1 MTNEAPAT
9 TAALQ
14 GRIADLEQQL
24 KLSDEGVSR
33 LAQRCLALE
42 QEVQACAAAHPQRE
56 MRTDSP
62 TLLQPLLYYDT
73 GFGFSEKDTL
83 TAPDCTTD
91 QLTGAVTATFELPVA
106 AQKLRFDPGELP
118 CCVTQLCSPTTASS
132 GSPPTAPICRGTPPS
147 SSAMTP
153 TTGWRA

>member
-73 GFGFSEKDTL
+73 GFGFPKRYADRPRL
-83 TAPDCTTD
+83 HHRPAD
-91 QLTGAVTATFELPVA
+91 
-106 AQKLRFDPGELP
+106 
-118 CCVTQLCSPTTASS
+118 
-132 GSPPTAPICRGTPPS
+132 RG
-147 SSAMTP
+147 
-153 TTGWRA
+153 GDGYV

>member
-42 QEVQACAAAHPQRE
+42 QEVQACAAAHPHRE
-56 MRTDSP
+56 IRTPKP
-62 TLLQPLLYYDT
+62 TLHHPLRY
-73 GFGFSEKDTL
+73 
-83 TAPDCTTD
+83 
-91 QLTGAVTATFELPVA
+91 
-106 AQKLRFDPGELP
+106 
-118 CCVTQLCSPTTASS
+118 
-132 GSPPTAPICRGTPPS
+132 
-147 SSAMTP
+147 
-153 TTGWRA
+153 

>member
-62 TLLQPLLYYDT
+62 TPAAAAALLRYR
-73 GFGFSEKDTL
+73 
-83 TAPDCTTD
+83 
-91 QLTGAVTATFELPVA
+91 
-106 AQKLRFDPGELP
+106 LRLFRKGYADR
-118 CCVTQLCSPTTASS
+118 
-132 GSPPTAPICRGTPPS
+132 PPTAP
-147 SSAMTP
+147 P
-153 TTGWRA
+153 TS

>member
-83 TAPDCTTD
+83 TAERLYGIAAQYA
-91 QLTGAVTATFELPVA
+91 QLTPDEKDAISHRGNALAVLEQQLPGFLA
-106 AQKLRFDPGELP
+106 E
-118 CCVTQLCSPTTASS
+118 
-132 GSPPTAPICRGTPPS
+132 
-147 SSAMTP
+147 
-153 TTGWRA
+153 